1 MIASQT
7 IMTKNKI
14 KTILIFQLN
23 KKKKTK
29 VMIISMFKIISKIE
43 FLNNNLHIKIKILII
58 VE

>member
-29 VMIISMFKIISKIE
+29 VMVISMFKIISKIE

>member
-1 MIASQT
+1 
-7 IMTKNKI
+7 MTKNKI